1 MSSSVL
7 PYSIELRNYLW
18 EKGLDENPV
27 LKRLREETENHPFAL
42 MQICPEQGALMA
54 NLVSLISAKK
64 AIEVGTFTGYSA
76 LAVALAL
83 PEDGYLLAC
92 DISEEFTSIGKP
104 YWEEAGVSENID
116 LQIAPAIET
125 LKSKIEDGESN
136 TYDFAFID
144 ADKINYLNY
153 YELCLDLIRSGGVI
167 AIDNVL
173 WGGSVIDSAR
183 TDDDTKAIREI
194 NDFIVS
200 DKRVNISMIWWF
212 FRVGDSE
219 FNILNYGIK
228 SHVIGTAGNYF
239 IPTDNISSLVAS
251 DYWKSIDID
260 TVMNVDLGIW
270 VYINTVVLLP
280 SIFYLGASTA
290 IERYLP
296 NRSSIEEKAELF
308 FGLVQFFYRNKK
320 LNC

>member
-116 LQIAPAIET
+116 LQISPAIET
-125 LKSKIEDGESN
+125 LESKIEGGESN

-200 DKRVNISMIWWF
+200 DKRVNISMIP
-212 FRVGDSE
+212 VGDGVT
-219 FNILNYGIK
+219 LA
-228 SHVIGTAGNYF
+228 V
-239 IPTDNISSLVAS
+239 
-251 DYWKSIDID
+251 
-260 TVMNVDLGIW
+260 
-270 VYINTVVLLP
+270 
-280 SIFYLGASTA
+280 
-290 IERYLP
+290 
-296 NRSSIEEKAELF
+296 
-308 FGLVQFFYRNKK
+308 KK
-320 LNC
+320 